1 MSTRPLWDWCCE
13 ILQDPILIQHF
24 RWDAERHF
32 KFNGTKFER
41 FIDEPWTAD
50 DWWNIQA
57 RRLTPTMT
65 GAYLMLEISQSKLPN
80 GASPVFLIIYA
91 DKTRLSS
98 FGTAKGY
105 PVVAR
110 IANLPTAIR
119 NSDGVGG
126 GRLVGW
132 LPIVCAINGPT
143 SIKGL
148 LTI

>member
-1 MSTRPLWDWCCE
+1 MAAVTHAYFMLMS
-13 ILQDPILIQHF
+13 
-24 RWDAERHF
+24 
-32 KFNGTKFER
+32 
-41 FIDEPWTAD
+41 
-50 DWWNIQA
+50 
-57 RRLTPTMT
+57 
-65 GAYLMLEISQSKLPN
+65 SQSKLPD

-110 IANLPTAIR
+110 IANLPTEIR

-132 LPIVCAINGPT
+132 LPIVRT
-143 SIKGL
+143 F
-148 LTI
+148 